1 MAVAKITDFLAADA
15 LTGAELLE
23 IVQAGGNKKLTVAD
37 LALKVLAMGQYSQL
51 VGDGTNVNIEITH
64 GLNTRDLHV
73 TVRRATAPYD
83 QVMAD
88 NEATSLNTVT
98 LKFGAIAPGV
108 DAFRVTVSK

>member
-1 MAVAKITDFLAADA
+1 MAVAKITDFLAADP
-15 LTGAELLE
+15 LTGAEVLE
-23 IVQAGGNKKLTVAD
+23 IVQAGGNKKLSIAD

-51 VGDGTNVNIEITH
+51 VGDGTNVNIEVTH
-64 GLNTRDLHV
+64 NLNSRDVHV

-88 NEATSLNTVT
+88 NEATTPNSVL
-98 LKFGAIAPGV
+98 LKFGAIAPGT

>member
-1 MAVAKITDFLAADA
+1 MAVQKISDFLAADP
-15 LTGAELLE
+15 LDGSELFE
-23 IVQAGGNKKLTVAD
+23 VVQAGGNKKLTVAA
-37 LALKVLAMGQYSQL
+37 LASKVLAMGQYSQL
-51 VGDGTNVNIEITH
+51 IGDGTSVNIEVTH
-64 GLNTRDLHV
+64 GLNSRDLHV

-88 NEATSLNTVT
+88 NEATTPNSVT